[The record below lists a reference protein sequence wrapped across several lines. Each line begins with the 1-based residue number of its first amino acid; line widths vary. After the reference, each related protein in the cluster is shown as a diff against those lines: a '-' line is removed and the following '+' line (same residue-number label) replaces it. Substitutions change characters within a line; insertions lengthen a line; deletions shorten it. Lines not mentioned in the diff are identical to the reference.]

1 MGDKEQHRRTVKL
14 RRSRNRALSMTP
26 ASTLFR
32 YLFRQYVVLFLATLA
47 GLFVLIMVLDGVE
60 LLRRAASREVPVGI
74 LALMTVLK
82 LPEIGFQLFPFAIL
96 FSAMFLFWK
105 LTRTRELVVVRAYGV
120 SAWQFLSPVIAA
132 AALIGVLQILVLN
145 PTGASM
151 LARFEQLESRYLQGR
166 ASTIEVGRS
175 GIWLSQTEEGGG
187 QALIRADAIVGPER
201 ELRPI
206 TVLVLRDFSRIAL
219 RIEGAGG
226 VLEAGQWRIRDAW
239 VHSEGVPPTRVPEYR
254 FASDLTME
262 RIETSFAPPE
272 TIGFWDLPG
281 FIDQLEAAG
290 LSGLRYRLY
299 YQSMLSQ
306 PVVFATMVLFA
317 AIFTLR
323 MSRRGSTLSM
333 IICGIVAGF
342 LLFLVRDV
350 VLALGGSQ
358 TLPVAVAAWAPAL
371 VSLLIGTAAILHLE
385 DG

>member
-1 MGDKEQHRRTVKL
+1 
-14 RRSRNRALSMTP
+14 MTP

>member
-1 MGDKEQHRRTVKL
+1 
-14 RRSRNRALSMTP
+14 MTP

-32 YLFRQYVVLFLATLA
+32 YLFRQYLVLFLATLA

-60 LLRRAASREVPVGI
+60 LLRRSANREVPVGI
-74 LALMTVLK
+74 VALMTLLK
-82 LPEIGFQLFPFAIL
+82 LPEIGFQLVPFAIL
-96 FSAMFLFWK
+96 VSAMFLFWK

-132 AALIGVLQILVLN
+132 AAMIGVLQILVLN
-145 PTGASM
+145 PMGAGM
-151 LARFEQLESRYLQGR
+151 LGRFEQLESRYLQGR
-166 ASTIEVGRS
+166 ASLIEVGRS
-175 GIWLSQTEEGGG
+175 GIWLSQVEEGGG
-187 QALIRADAIVGPER
+187 QALIRAETIVGPER

-206 TVLVLRDFSRIAL
+206 TILVLRDFSRIAL

-226 VLEAGQWRIRDAW
+226 VLENGQWRIRDAW
-239 VHSEGVPPTRVPEYR
+239 IDRDGAPPERVAEYR
-254 FASDLTME
+254 LPSDLTMD
-262 RIETSFAPPE
+262 RIESSFAPPE
-272 TIGFWDLPG
+272 TIGFWDLPA
-281 FIDQLEAAG
+281 FIEQLEAAG
-290 LSGLRYRLY
+290 LSGLRHRLY

-323 MSRRGSTLSM
+323 MSRRGSTLFM

-358 TLPVAVAAWAPAL
+358 TLPVVVAAWAPAL
-371 VSLLIGTAAILHLE
+371 ASLMIATAAILHLE